1 MLNGLEH
8 LFMCLLAI
16 LTQPVTIPGLEEL
29 ISFNGNRNIR
39 PPSSGYVFLCTSG
52 VSHHVSFP
60 HSFLLY
66 NLHLHIRLIL
76 ILILAVKTL
85 LTKERLGSRIR
96 IWSSPTPTNTSR
108 IHTTSTTWE
117 AQTVNLGYSRQL
129 SVGVKTWPFLTW
141 FFSLE
146 AETSPLTGSGSPP
159 VHLLLHLLHRLPG
172 ASVFWLHR
180 GRSHCLYKV
189 PKSRELPDIGGA
201 ERAR

>member
-76 ILILAVKTL
+76 ILILAVKML

-108 IHTTSTTWE
+108 IH
-117 AQTVNLGYSRQL
+117 QHVD
-129 SVGVKTWPFLTW
+129 K
-141 FFSLE
+141 FSLHFNPPHTTLL
-146 AETSPLTGSGSPP
+146 ETDLRLISQQLGSRPGPWQGCNN
-159 VHLLLHLLHRLPG
+159 HRAKRRPCSTSS
-172 ASVFWLHR
+172 ADHTTNHTS
-180 GRSHCLYKV
+180 Y
-189 PKSRELPDIGGA
+189 
-201 ERAR
+201 